1 MIDGGEDPKFI
12 ARRMVIFASE
22 DIGNADPYALTL
34 AVSVFHAVELIGLPE
49 ARINLAQGATYL
61 ASCPKSNASYEGIGA
76 ALSDV
81 KKGGA
86 SAVPPLY
93 LRNAPTDLMKEIGYG
108 EGYRYPHNYPSMS
121 TTFLNRWSQKP
132 TTDPPARAEKSS
144 SANGW
149 RGCGKIAIATD
160 CNGLG

>member
-1 MIDGGEDPKFI
+1 
-12 ARRMVIFASE
+12 MVIFASE

-61 ASCPKSNASYEGIGA
+61 ASCPKSNASYEGIGE

-81 KKGGA
+81 KSAGA
-86 SAVPPLY
+86 SAVPPLH

-108 EGYRYPHNYPSMS
+108 KGYRYPHSFPGHFVDEHYFPEQMEPKAYY
-121 TTFLNRWSQKP
+121 RP
-132 TTDPPARAEKSS
+132 TGEGREKFI
-144 SANGW
+144 
-149 RGCGKIAIATD
+149 RERLE
-160 CNGLG
+160 GLWKDRYKE